1 MLNVG
6 SWLVHDEVAG
16 AGIKFEEMGD
26 DYLSKLRHDSVGG
39 FSIGKLPNN
48 IRDFSYNVIF
58 AVEFLNYN
66 GLKYHQKFID

>member
-1 MLNVG
+1 MITSASSGMIPL
-6 SWLVHDEVAG
+6 A
-16 AGIKFEEMGD
+16 
-26 DYLSKLRHDSVGG
+26 DSQ
-39 FSIGKLPNN
+39 SARKLPNN